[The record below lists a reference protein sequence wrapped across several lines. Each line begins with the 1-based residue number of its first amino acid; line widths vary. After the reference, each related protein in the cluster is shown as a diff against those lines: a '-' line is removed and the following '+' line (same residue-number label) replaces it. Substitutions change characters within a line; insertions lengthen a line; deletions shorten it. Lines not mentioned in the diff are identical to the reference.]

1 VSVRAAADADLA
13 LLPIAIPQLG
23 GQQLAGTACAWCAA
37 PLADADPRAVDIGE
51 RPDRPGLRGCRRCV
65 YHAALGQLHTH
76 ALACPGCRVGDAAGG
91 TCPTGLT
98 LARFMR
104 EYW

>member
-1 VSVRAAADADLA
+1 MTAHSTAGADLA
-13 LLPIAIPQLG
+13 LLPIAVAQLG
-23 GQQLAGTACAWCAA
+23 EQQLAGAACAWCAA
-37 PLADADPRAVDIGE
+37 PVVDADPRAVDLGD

-65 YHAALGQLHTH
+65 YHTALGQLHTH
-76 ALACPGCRVGDAAGG
+76 ALACPGCRVGAAAGG

-98 LARFMR
+98 LARLMR